1 MKNADIAMGIIRVT
15 EAATLQCSKF
25 LGRGNS
31 ETLNKVAVD
40 GARHAFDLLPMKGK
54 VVIGECDLEK
64 LPIIYH
70 GEKVGMW
77 EDGQIETDVAINPVD
92 GAALI
97 AKGIPNAL
105 STIVVTERGGIL
117 SLPKIYMKKIA
128 VGAGAKGV
136 IDINLSLTDN
146 IKKVSKAL
154 NKEISELTIMIQ
166 DRERHQSLIEEAR
179 NAGVRVKMFSEGDIA
194 GALATAF
201 EYTGVDMLVGIGGS
215 PEGTIAAAA
224 LKCLGGEFQ
233 CKLAP
238 QNEEE
243 IKMCKRSG
251 FEDYNNIVFNQND
264 LIKSDDVYFAATA
277 ITNCDIL
284 KGIRYKGHKAITKS
298 MVLRSFNGIVRFVE
312 ATHNLDKSMLS
323 LD

>member
-128 VGAGAKGV
+128 VGAKAKGV
-136 IDINLSLTDN
+136 IDITLPLAEN

-154 NKEISELTIMIQ
+154 NKEVSELTIMIQ
-166 DRERHQSLIEEAR
+166 DRERHKSLIDEAR
-179 NAGVRVKMFSEGDIA
+179 EAGVRVKMFSEGDIA
-194 GALATAF
+194 GALATTF
-201 EYTGVDMLVGIGGS
+201 DFTGIDMLVGIGGA
-215 PEGTIAAAA
+215 PEGIIAAAA

-233 CKLAP
+233 CKLVP
-238 QNEEE
+238 QNDEE

-251 FEDYNNIVFNQND
+251 FNDYNVVFNQND

-284 KGIRYKGHKAITKS
+284 KGIRYQGHKAITES
-298 MVLRSFNGIVRFVE
+298 MVVRSFNGIVRFVK